1 MTYAK
6 WPGDL
11 RNTAT
16 ESDHPYRKGP
26 GAAVDRGG
34 GGGRGGSRL
43 PTAQVSFPVR
53 SWSRRTIWA
62 FWVGVQRQQTTAG
75 HWQASSMNSYS

>member
-1 MTYAK
+1 M
-6 WPGDL
+6 G
-11 RNTAT
+11 
-16 ESDHPYRKGP
+16 KGW
-26 GAAVDRGG
+26 GRVWGG
-34 GGGRGGSRL
+34 HL

-53 SWSRRTIWA
+53 SCSSRTIWA